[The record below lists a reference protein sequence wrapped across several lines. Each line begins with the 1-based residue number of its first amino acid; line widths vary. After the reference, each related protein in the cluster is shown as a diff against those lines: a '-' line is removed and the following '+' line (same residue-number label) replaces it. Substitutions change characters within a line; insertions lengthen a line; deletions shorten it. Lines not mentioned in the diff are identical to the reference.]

1 MKLSSILAPGFDW
14 KFDDKEV
21 PNLQLLVLITPEP
34 GSLISAALPP
44 RTFSGSVSTLVFL
57 CALPLGVKM
66 NENQDHTTLARVQGN
81 VSQQY

>member
-21 PNLQLLVLITPEP
+21 PEFQLLDLITPEP

-44 RTFSGSVSTLVFL
+44 GTFSGSVSTLVFL